1 MDTAHGEL
9 HRLAQSRPGADS
21 ITMAVAWNSR
31 GSHIAG
37 AMSDG
42 QAVVW
47 DAHGGLEG
55 ASPVWQ
61 VAAHSLMPG
70 VPAEVWAVEFSA
82 SQPHSV
88 WTGGDDATM
97 KRWDTREHSARAA
110 LTCKEHTMG
119 VCTIA
124 AHPSL
129 EHILGTGC
137 YDGQFRVCAHC
148 RLALRTA
155 SRHGPRG

>member
-1 MDTAHGEL
+1 MNTALGEL
-9 HRLAQSRPGADS
+9 QRQAQSGSVEDS
-21 ITMAVAWNSR
+21 ITMAVAWNAS
-31 GSHIAG
+31 GTHIAG

-42 QAVVW
+42 QAVLW
-47 DAHGGLEG
+47 DAQGELEG
-55 ASPVWQ
+55 SDPVWQ

-82 SQPHSV
+82 SDPHSL

-110 LTCKEHTMG
+110 VTCKEHTMG

-124 AHPSL
+124 AHPSQD
-129 EHILGTGC
+129 HILGTGC
-137 YDGQFRVCAHC
+137 YDGQFRV
-148 RLALRTA
+148 RER
-155 SRHGPRG
+155 S